1 MAQKI
6 LEYKAE
12 DIFKDIPGNDK
23 QVNMIIPPEI
33 MEKQGWKVGDV
44 LKFEIGDKG
53 TMIITKPEE
62 ASLEDQGVIVITNA
76 EE

>member
-1 MAQKI
+1 MAQNI

-23 QVNMIIPPEI
+23 EVNMIIPPEI